1 MNLLSDIKFGIGTW
15 AWGDKLVWGYGNGY
29 ASNEIGQAFKECVA
43 GGVKFFDTAEVYGQG
58 KSESMLGDL
67 LEQENGDFLIA
78 SKMMPFPWRVWKG
91 SLRYALQNS
100 LRRLKLTKLPLY
112 QMHWPLPP
120 VKVDTWMNRMAD
132 LMDAGLIGAI
142 GVSNYS
148 LEQTQLANETLKLRG
163 YSLTSNQ
170 VEYHLLDRKIE
181 KNGLR
186 EYCDAEEIRII
197 AYSPMAMGILTGK
210 YTPENPPKGTR
221 LAHYNQDL
229 LKKIQP
235 LLKGLIRIGND
246 NEGKTAGQVA
256 LNWCIQ
262 KGTIPIPGVKNAN
275 QAAQNLGALGWE
287 LQPDEIAL
295 LDEISSEVMQ
305 T

>member
-1 MNLLSDIKFGIGTW
+1 MNILTDIKLGIGTW
-15 AWGDKLVWGYGNGY
+15 AWGDKLVWGYGSGY
-29 ASNEIGQAFKECVA
+29 ARDEIGQAFKECVA
-43 GGVKFFDTAEVYGQG
+43 GGIKFFDTAEVYGQG
-58 KSESMLGDL
+58 KSESILGEL
-67 LEQENGDFLIA
+67 IEQETDEFLIA
-78 SKMMPFPWRVWKG
+78 SKMMPFPWRIWKG

-100 LRRLKLTKLPLY
+100 LRRLKLSKLPLY

-120 VKVDTWMNRMAD
+120 VKVETWMNRMAD

-142 GVSNYS
+142 GVSNYN
-148 LEQTQLANETLKLRG
+148 LEQTQLANETLKRRG
-163 YSLTSNQ
+163 YTLTSNQ

-181 KNGLR
+181 KDGVKDF
-186 EYCDAEEIRII
+186 CDAEGIKII

-221 LAHYNQDL
+221 LAHYNRDL
-229 LKKIQP
+229 LKNIQP
-235 LLKGLIRIGND
+235 LLKVLIRIGND
-246 NEGKTAGQVA
+246 KEGKTAGQVA

-287 LQPDEIAL
+287 LQPDEITL
-295 LDEISSEVMQ
+295 LDEISSEVVQ
-305 T
+305 A